1 MRNISEVGSFV
12 QRPKRKFDLLIKLT
26 NVRPRARLRPIMN
39 LSIVIP
45 AYNESRKIVD
55 TLFEIVS
62 FLDGRPWKFEL
73 IVVDDGSSDATG
85 TLVDS
90 VAEKD
95 DRIKCLRNGHNAGKG
110 YSIRRGIEKS
120 QGAIVGF
127 VDADNKT
134 EIRCLELVMELLAQP
149 EIDGVLGD
157 RTLVNSD
164 IARARRPFRQWG
176 SDLFRYLLRIYAGLG
191 NFPDTQCGFK
201 FFSKAVAK
209 DLFSKQQVDGYMF
222 DVEVLMLAVNAG
234 YQLERIP
241 VIWRDDPD
249 SRFNPIT
256 GMAKNFSELYRI
268 RRTYTK
274 GNR

>member
-1 MRNISEVGSFV
+1 MS
-12 QRPKRKFDLLIKLT
+12 
-26 NVRPRARLRPIMN
+26 

-55 TLFEIVS
+55 TLSEIVS
-62 FLDGRPWKFEL
+62 FLNDRPWKFEL
-73 IVVDDGSSDATG
+73 IVVDDGSSDATA

-90 VAEKD
+90 VAAND
-95 DRIKCLRNGHNAGKG
+95 DRIKCLRNGQNAGKG
-110 YSIRRGIEKS
+110 YSIRHGIEKS

-134 EIRCLELVMELLAQP
+134 EIRSLDLVMELLTQP
-149 EIDGVLGD
+149 GVDGVLGD
-157 RTLVNSD
+157 RTLINSD

-176 SDLFRYLLRIYAGLG
+176 SNLFRYLLRTYAGLG

-201 FFSKAVAK
+201 FFSQAVAK

-268 RRTYTK
+268 RRTCMK